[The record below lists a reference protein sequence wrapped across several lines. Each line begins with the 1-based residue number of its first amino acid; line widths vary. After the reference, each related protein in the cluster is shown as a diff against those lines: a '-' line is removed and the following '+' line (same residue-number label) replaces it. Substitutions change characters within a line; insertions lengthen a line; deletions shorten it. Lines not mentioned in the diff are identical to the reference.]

1 MSLETQLQLY
11 FGYPSFREGQ
21 KEIIE
26 TIMGQ
31 QDLLAVL
38 PTGTGKSIC
47 YQLPALLLDGTAIVV
62 SPLLSLMEDQVQQLH
77 SIGIKKVAALNSF
90 LSWEERQFVI
100 SRVHQFKLLYVSPEV
115 LQSTFILEKLKSIP
129 ISMFVVDEA
138 HCISQWGH
146 EFRTDYLKLK
156 EVRKQVGQPPCLA
169 LTATATKEIQQ
180 DIIAHLG
187 LYNEKKIIH
196 SVDRKNIA
204 LLVEQCS
211 SPIEKIERLT
221 KYVNDLQGPGMV
233 YFSSRQLA
241 ENMAEHLQQK
251 GNQRIAYYH
260 GGLRSEDRILIQQ
273 QFMNGQLDIVCCTS
287 AFGMGINKQ
296 DVRYVIHFHFPGQ
309 MEAYLQEIGRAGRDQ
324 KQSLA
329 ILLYTN
335 DDWHVPVSLIEQ
347 ELPNDKQIQQVIK
360 LLSKTKLLT
369 PDIELYIQQTVNIQE
384 TMWRYLKFQFEKN
397 QILLQDGNVRE
408 QINVGSIIEKLKTNV
423 EERKTAKLKKIKEME
438 RWVLQ
443 QDCRRKAYL
452 QYFHEILVEKPVQC
466 CDKCGLSLTL
476 YEKIRKEENIK
487 ENTWR
492 QDLMEIFHQTE

>member
-1 MSLETQLQLY
+1 MSLETQLQFY
-11 FGYPSFREGQ
+11 FGYRSFREGQ

-26 TIMGQ
+26 TIMDK

-47 YQLPALLLDGTAIVV
+47 YQLPALLLEGTAIVV

-90 LSWEERQFVI
+90 LSWEERQFVLKRI
-100 SRVHQFKLLYVSPEV
+100 HQYKLLYVSPEI
-115 LQSTFILEKLKSIP
+115 LQSHFVLEKLKMIP

-180 DIIAHLG
+180 DIIEHLH
-187 LYNEKKIIH
+187 LHNEKKIIH

-204 LLVEQCS
+204 LHVEQCDS
-211 SPIEKIERLT
+211 AIGKVERLT
-221 KYVNDLQGPGMV
+221 EFVNGLQGPGMV

-241 ENMAEHLQQK
+241 EKMAEHLQQN
-251 GNQRIAYYH
+251 GNQRITYYH

-273 QFMNGQLDIVCCTS
+273 QFMNGQLDVVCCTS

-347 ELPNDKQIQQVIK
+347 ELPSNKQIEQVTA
-360 LLSKTKLLT
+360 LLANTTVIT
-369 PDIELYIQQTVNIQE
+369 PETERHIQQMAAIHENI
-384 TMWRYLKFQFEKN
+384 WRYVKYQLEKDH
-397 QILLQDGNVRE
+397 ILLRDGKVNKH
-408 QINVGSIIEKLKTNV
+408 IHFDSFGEKLKKIV
-423 EERKTAKLKKIKEME
+423 EERKTAKMKKINEME

-452 QYFHEILVEKPVQC
+452 RYFDEILNEKPEQC
-466 CDKCGLSLTL
+466 CDKCGLSLHL
-476 YEKIRKEENIK
+476 YEKIRKEENEK